1 MWSSMQGANERA
13 CCWGKIQSYLTVNDL
28 IKANFQINTFYLTEV
43 PSNLLQFC
51 TTPLSNKRPLS
62 NRRLTITLLQNTRYF
77 QKGANHSIIQ
87 FLACLTRLCVFHLF
101 NVKSRGR
108 LTMATQY
115 NKERG
120 FWHRL
125 WTDLKEEYGSLG
137 GLEVT
142 IDGVD
147 IPLFWNSLDV
157 FVEAC

>member
-101 NVKSRGR
+101 NVKSQGR

-120 FWHRL
+120 FWHRR

-147 IPLFWNSLDV
+147 IPLF
-157 FVEAC
+157 